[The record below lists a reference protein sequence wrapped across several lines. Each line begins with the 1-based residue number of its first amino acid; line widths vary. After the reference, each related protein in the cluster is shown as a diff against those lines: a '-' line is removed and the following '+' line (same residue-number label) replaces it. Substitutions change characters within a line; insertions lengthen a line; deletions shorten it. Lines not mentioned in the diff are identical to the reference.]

1 MQKWPWVGQRFIDL
15 MMEGKLLRR
24 AVNFHSIF
32 IYSSSPLSQCPK
44 TVHSRWSDILNECIN
59 LVFST
64 VLSERLL
71 CAKLCLGHGS
81 TAGTPTRS
89 WSSWRSIW
97 AWTRSTLQVGEK
109 ERSVRQGM
117 GEEGSP
123 HADTAGPSLPC
134 PCPPLTSCG
143 NQSAPPDQTSSPCPA
158 PPGAGNSA
166 QSEEGERGSS
176 RAS

>member
-32 IYSSSPLSQCPK
+32 IYSSSPLSRCPK

-89 WSSWRSIW
+89 WSSWRSDS
-97 AWTRSTLQVGEK
+97 RGRGRDPV
-109 ERSVRQGM
+109 
-117 GEEGSP
+117 EGSCVP
-123 HADTAGPSLPC
+123 RQIRR
-134 PCPPLTSCG
+134 SCVCACVRECVG
-143 NQSAPPDQTSSPCPA
+143 
-158 PPGAGNSA
+158 GGYEW
-166 QSEEGERGSS
+166 EEE
-176 RAS
+176 